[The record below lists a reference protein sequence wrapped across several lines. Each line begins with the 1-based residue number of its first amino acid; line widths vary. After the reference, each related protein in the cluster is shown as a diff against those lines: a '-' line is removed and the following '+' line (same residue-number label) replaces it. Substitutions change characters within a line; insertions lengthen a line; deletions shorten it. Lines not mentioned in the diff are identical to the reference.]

1 MVDASTPFKLAYQV
15 SPITL
20 TGGLALSMPGG
31 AFPIL
36 ALTNALAF
44 GSGLLD
50 GADIPDLDQAWA
62 AWEPIAG
69 STLIAQKI
77 GLYPF
82 ANQYVAA
89 NAVIFDPLTVSMRM
103 ICPARQP
110 GDLINR
116 QMLISAMQA
125 SLSAHNQA
133 GGLYTVAT
141 PAFVWD
147 NCVMLD
153 WTDTAA
159 HDTKQVQDA
168 FQLNFMQPLVTLSQ
182 ATGAQNS
189 LMQSISNGT
198 PTSGATSGLGQT
210 VGAGSSGT
218 TGTIIPGGSSTVGGL
233 STGPTGFVIGS
244 N

>member
-1 MVDASTPFKLAYQV
+1 MADASTAFKLAYQV

-20 TGGLALSMPGG
+20 TGGLAGSMPGG
-31 AFPIL
+31 AMPIL
-36 ALTNALAF
+36 AFTNALAF
-44 GSGLLD
+44 GSGLL
-50 GADIPDLDQAWA
+50 GPADIPDLDQAWA

-89 NAVIFDPLTVSMRM
+89 NAVIFDPLVVSMRM

-110 GDLINR
+110 GDMLNR
-116 QMLISAMQA
+116 QALISAFQA

-147 NCVMLD
+147 NCVMLNMV
-153 WTDTAA
+153 DTST
-159 HDTKQVQDA
+159 HEGKQVQDA
-168 FQLNFMQPLVTLSQ
+168 FQLDFMQPLVTLDQ
-182 ATGAQNS
+182 AQGAQNG
-189 LMQSISNGT
+189 LMSAISNGT
-198 PTSGATSGLGQT
+198 PTAGQTSGLGQT
-210 VGAGSSGT
+210 VGAPAGNT
-218 TGTIIPGGSSTVGGL
+218 TGTVIPAGSSSVGGL
-233 STGPTGFVIGS
+233 SVGPTGFVIGGV
-244 N
+244 